1 MKARRIVTI
10 VLFLFTFA
18 SQGLA
23 NEWETGGQT
32 KDSMPFR
39 GNWTY
44 NYLIQDDYG
53 NTTRRVNTVLA
64 GTNTNSSGVKEVV
77 LTGDVMLRHS
87 VFVGLSNGNKPTT
100 LIIKNG
106 TDKEINFWDDLDNP
120 NDGFGADQFMVLF
133 SVWEGCTLIIDGDP
147 DGNGKGKIKFGGN
160 QWIITP
166 KF

>member
-18 SQGLA
+18 SQVFA
-23 NEWETGGQT
+23 NEWVQNGQT
-32 KDSMPFR
+32 KNSMPSS

-44 NYLIQDDYG
+44 NYLIQDGSG

-64 GTNTNSSGVKEVV
+64 GANTNSSGVKEVV

-106 TDKEINFWDDLDNP
+106 TDDEINFWDDLDNP
-120 NDGFGADQFMVLF
+120 NDGFVADEYMVLF
-133 SVWEGCTLIIDGDP
+133 AVWEG
-147 DGNGKGKIKFGGN
+147 
-160 QWIITP
+160 
-166 KF
+166 